1 MKKLIVI
8 SILTML
14 GSIKAQSPN
23 INTTTKIDSILSFRL
38 LSTGYIFEDAID
50 IIQNPVRLH
59 EIDGNLFF
67 SSLSDLKGTS
77 TFFKDTTEDYLLVGM
92 KNTYSSTSEALLFLL
107 SGYEIPLPNY
117 YGTNGHVEVDSL
129 LRTDTDGDGNPDTEY
144 SKYEREDAN
153 ESYNSL
159 LGYIALELKRD
170 SYSIGT
176 FFYKNTSSTKTK
188 NPGTLLDPWG
198 SFYSVSSTYDLNS
211 QSLIQTEEGLGS
223 DSREYTEDLSI
234 ASLGG
239 MYIFED
245 STSLNLILGY
255 RTLKELEERKTEYD
269 VITDYN
275 PGGSEVHNKRSQGYY
290 YRRFLFPGTG
300 VEAYLQFKKP
310 WGENNLFDAI
320 LYGMTENQE
329 KDKDFYEIREFY
341 TGTYDDMPLGTRY
354 TYQEDFFDR
363 DFSKAEKSHRILAL
377 YLRNIVKASPMF
389 RFGIGLGF
397 RSEVLNEEYS
407 IVERDSTYFAFD
419 DGDDQI
425 LDPDDYTEITR
436 ENMVYDSLKSS
447 VINYFFLPVGI
458 EFRPLKNKEIY
469 LRLGSCFTYYE
480 MQDKYTINIKE
491 YHPPQTIITYGDSST
506 IITTQDTQLESR
518 TSDSKTH
525 HTETRFYYGASFTI
539 WDRATLD
546 IMNFANLTDLT
557 NWKVQIVIRF

>member
-1 MKKLIVI
+1 MKKIIVVFI
-8 SILTML
+8 MTML
-14 GSIKAQSPN
+14 GSVQAQSPN

-67 SSLSDLKGTS
+67 SSLSNLKGTS
-77 TFFKDTTEDYLLVGM
+77 SFFKDTAEDYLLIGL

-144 SKYEREDAN
+144 SKYEREDAS

-170 SYSIGT
+170 SYSIGAS
-176 FFYKNTSSTKTK
+176 FYKNTATTKTK
-188 NPGTLLDPWG
+188 NPGTPLNPWG
-198 SFYSVSSTYDLNS
+198 SFYSVSSIYDLIS

-223 DSREYTEDLSI
+223 DSHEHTEDLSI

-239 MYIFED
+239 MYVFED
-245 STSLNLILGY
+245 ASSLNLILGY
-255 RTLKELEERKTEYD
+255 RTLKELEEHKTEYD
-269 VITDYN
+269 IITDYN
-275 PGGSEVHNKRSQGYY
+275 PGGTEVHNKRSQGYY
-290 YRRFLFPGTG
+290 YRRFLFPGKG
-300 VEAYLQFKKP
+300 VEAYLQYRKP
-310 WGENNLFDAI
+310 WGENKLFDAI
-320 LYGMTENQE
+320 LYGMTEKQE
-329 KDKDFYEIREFY
+329 KDKDFYETRDFY

-354 TYQEDFFDR
+354 TYQEDFFSR
-363 DFSKAEKSHRILAL
+363 DFSKAEKNHRTFAL
-377 YLRNIVKASPMF
+377 YLRNMVNASDMF
-389 RFGIGLGF
+389 RFGVALGF
-397 RSEVLNEEYS
+397 RSEVLDEEYS
-407 IVERDSTYFAFD
+407 IVQTDSIYTTFN

-436 ENMVYDSLKSS
+436 ENTVYDSLKSS
-447 VINYFFLPVGI
+447 VHNYFFLPVGM
-458 EFRPLKNKEIY
+458 EFKPLKNKEIY

-480 MQDKYTINIKE
+480 IHNKYTINIKE
-491 YHPPQTIITYGDSST
+491 YHPPQTVRTYGDSTTT
-506 IITTQDTQLESR
+506 ISTQDTQLESR
-518 TSDSKTH
+518 ALESKTH
-525 HTETRFYYGASFTI
+525 HTETRFYYGASFRI

-557 NWKVQIVIRF
+557 NWKIQIVIRF